1 MKPCAL
7 LIHVAD
13 WRAGFQWYR
22 QAFPMAEVIDLP
34 EHDFSALRVGGI
46 TLEIVQADHKVSS
59 GPSGTVLYWQTD
71 NLEEAVVKLTALGAK
86 LYRGPLDI
94 EDNQVICQ
102 LMDPFGNLI
111 GLRAP
116 SQSSSQA

>member
-1 MKPCAL
+1 M
-7 LIHVAD
+7 
-13 WRAGFQWYR
+13 
-22 QAFPMAEVIDLP
+22 
-34 EHDFSALRVGGI
+34 
-46 TLEIVQADHKVSS
+46 
-59 GPSGTVLYWQTD
+59 
-71 NLEEAVVKLTALGAK
+71 KLTALGAK

-116 SQSSSQA
+116 AQSQA

>member
-1 MKPCAL
+1 M
-7 LIHVAD
+7 
-13 WRAGFQWYR
+13 
-22 QAFPMAEVIDLP
+22 
-34 EHDFSALRVGGI
+34 SVGGI
-46 TLEIVQADHKVSS
+46 TLEIVQADHKVNSA
-59 GPSGTVLYWQTD
+59 PSGTVLYWQTD
-71 NLEEAVVKLTALGAK
+71 NLEEAVMKLTALGAK

-116 SQSSSQA
+116 AQSQA